1 MTTPPR
7 KIALVLFCGAI
18 ILTIGMGVRQ
28 SFGLFLQPISAD
40 LGWSMT
46 SLGLAIAV
54 QQIVWGATQPF
65 FGMIADKY
73 GAGRVILLG
82 AACYAAGLAVM
93 AFHGSP
99 LEFTLGAGVLVG
111 LGVSGTGF
119 AIVFGSI
126 ARVTPPQWRS
136 LALGIGGAGGSFG
149 QFAFAPISQAF
160 IATLGWSQALLA
172 LIAFASL
179 VPLLGLAVAGTPT
192 KPPGEGSAAS
202 LGDAVAEAARHR
214 SYWLLNAG
222 FFVCG
227 FHVAF
232 ISTHL
237 PGFIAACMLPP
248 ALGATAL
255 ALIGLFNIVGSYT
268 AGALGGRY
276 SKKYLLSGI
285 YFARGIAITLFLIA
299 PKTELSVL
307 VFGAAMGALW
317 LGTVPLTSGLVG
329 QIYGTRYLSTLF
341 GIVFFSHQ
349 IGGFFGAWLGG
360 VAFDLTGSYDAM
372 WLMSIAL
379 AILAGI
385 VHVPVADRALRPAP
399 A

>member
-1 MTTPPR
+1 MTKTGWR
-7 KIALVLFCGAI
+7 LALVLFCGAMV
-18 ILTIGMGVRQ
+18 LTVGMGVRQ
-28 SFGLFLQPISAD
+28 SFGLYFQPISSD
-40 LGWSMT
+40 FGWSMT
-46 SLGLAIAV
+46 SLGFAIAV

-65 FGMIADKY
+65 FGAVADKY
-73 GAGRVILLG
+73 GAGRVVLIG
-82 AACYAAGLAVM
+82 ALCYAAGLAVM
-93 AFHGSP
+93 AFHDSP
-99 LEFTLGAGVLVG
+99 FEFALGAGVLVG

-126 ARVTPPQWRS
+126 ARVTPPEWRS

-149 QFAFAPISQAF
+149 QFAFAPISQTLIDA
-160 IATLGWSQALLA
+160 LGWSGALLA
-172 LIAFASL
+172 LIAFAAV
-179 VPLLGLAVAGTPT
+179 VPLLGLVLAGTPT
-192 KPPGEGSAAS
+192 RPAGEASAGSLSEALGEAS
-202 LGDAVAEAARHR
+202 KHS

-237 PGFIAACMLPP
+237 PGFIAACALPP
-248 ALGATAL
+248 ALGAMAI
-255 ALIGLFNIVGSYT
+255 ALIGLFNIAGSYV

-276 SKKYLLSGI
+276 RKKYLLSAI
-285 YFARGIAITLFLIA
+285 YFGRALAIVLLLIA
-299 PKTELSVL
+299 PKTELTIL

-329 QIYGTRYLSTLF
+329 QIYGTRYLATLF

-349 IGGFFGAWLGG
+349 IGAFFGAWLGG
-360 VAFDLTGSYDAM
+360 LAFDLTGSYDAM

-379 AILAGI
+379 GVFAGI
-385 VHVPVADRALRPAP
+385 VHLPVADRALRPVP